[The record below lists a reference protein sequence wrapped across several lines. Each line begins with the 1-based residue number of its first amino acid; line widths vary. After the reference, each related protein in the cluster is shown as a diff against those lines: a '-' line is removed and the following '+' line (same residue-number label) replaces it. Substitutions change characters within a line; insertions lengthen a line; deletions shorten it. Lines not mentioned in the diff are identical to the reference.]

1 MEETAPATF
10 AGQRSIWALSP
21 LDYAVNHRVVDSF
34 NRDANLSSLFFN
46 LQIDSFVAKDLK
58 FVVQCLTI
66 KIHPV

>member
-1 MEETAPATF
+1 MSVIETTATF

-46 LQIDSFVAKDLK
+46 LQIDSFVAKDVK
-58 FVVQCLTI
+58 FVVI
-66 KIHPV
+66 FIVR